1 MEKFK
6 DITVS
11 NELDI
16 KIYEELKSKPISK
29 FDEGVNWKSKLILW
43 LKNKHSI
50 KIQI

>member
-29 FDEGVNWKSKLILW
+29 FDEGVN
-43 LKNKHSI
+43 
-50 KIQI
+50 